1 RRVGFAATRLA
12 AAFLAP
18 LFLFFMVVVVFF
30 MVVVARPSL
39 ESINSHPAR
48 SDRHRHE
55 PADRPMA
62 ATMHGFMAI
71 KRHIHTNE
79 IADYAAFL
87 ASPSAAMITGLTQ
100 TIDGGF
106 GV

>member
-1 RRVGFAATRLA
+1 LA
-12 AAFLAP
+12 AAFFAP
-18 LFLFFMVVVVFF
+18 LVLFFMVVVVFF

-39 ESINSHPAR
+39 ESINSIQPGPI
-48 SDRHRHE
+48 DTDMN
-55 PADRPMA
+55 PADGPMA

-87 ASPSAAMITGLTQ
+87 ASPSAAMITGSTQ